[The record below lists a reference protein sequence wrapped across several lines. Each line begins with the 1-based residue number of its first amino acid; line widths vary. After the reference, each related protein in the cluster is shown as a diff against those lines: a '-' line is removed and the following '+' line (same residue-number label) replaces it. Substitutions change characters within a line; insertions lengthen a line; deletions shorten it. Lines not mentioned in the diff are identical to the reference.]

1 MIISKT
7 PYRISFFGGGSDY
20 PSWYNKYSGAI
31 LSTSINKHLY
41 ITCRIL
47 PKFFEH
53 KFRIVWSKIENVQ
66 NIKNIEHPTVKNLL
80 NFLKINQG
88 LEIHYD
94 GDLPAR
100 SGMGSS
106 SAFTVGLIKA
116 LYSLLN
122 KKISNIQIGK
132 KAIFFEQSIM
142 KEIVGSQDQLITAVG
157 GFNKIIFKKNNKFK
171 LHNFKKEKNLKKLE
185 KNLVLIYTGIK
196 RTAHEI
202 AKTYASKLTTTNKSY
217 IRDIVDHVK
226 IGEEILKKGNIDDFG
241 KLLHAAWLTKKK
253 LSNSISNTSID
264 SLYEHALRKGAL
276 GGKLLGAGGGGFFLF
291 YVREEIKNSFIK
303 SNKKMINIP
312 FKFSEGGSEILF
324 KDLKR

>member
-1 MIISKT
+1 MIITKT

-20 PSWYNKYSGAI
+20 PSWYNKYAGAVI
-31 LSTSINKHLY
+31 STTINKHLY
-41 ITCRIL
+41 ITCRLL

-53 KFRIVWSKIENVQ
+53 KFRVVWSKIENVQ
-66 NIKNIEHPTVKNLL
+66 SINEIKHPTVKNLL
-80 NFLKINQG
+80 NFLNIKKG

-116 LYSLLN
+116 LYCLLN
-122 KKISNIQIGK
+122 KKISNLDIAK
-132 KAIFFEQSIM
+132 KAIFFEQQIM
-142 KEIVGSQDQLITAVG
+142 KEVVGSQDQVVVANG
-157 GFNKIIFKKNNKFK
+157 GFNKIIFKKKNKFNF
-171 LHNFKKEKNLKKLE
+171 HNLKKAKNLKKLE
-185 KNLVLIYTGIK
+185 KNLLLVYTGVK

-202 AKTYASKLTTTNKSY
+202 AKTYAGKLITTNKGY
-217 IRDIVDHVK
+217 INEMVDHVR

-241 KLLHAAWLTKKK
+241 RLLNLAWMTKKK
-253 LSNSISNTSID
+253 LSNSISNSSID
-264 SLYEHALRKGAL
+264 SLYDYALKNGAL

-291 YVREEIKNSFIK
+291 YAREGSKNQIIKNN
-303 SNKKMINIP
+303 NKIINIP
-312 FKFSEGGSEILF
+312 FKFSESGSEILF

>member
-20 PSWYNKYSGAI
+20 PNWYNKYEGAV

-53 KFRIVWSKIENVQ
+53 KFRIVWRKIEIVQ
-66 NIKNIEHPTVKNLL
+66 NTKDIEHPTVRNLL
-80 NFLKINQG
+80 NILKIKNG

-116 LYSLLN
+116 LYCLLN
-122 KKISNIQIGK
+122 KKILNIDIAK
-132 KAIFFEQSIM
+132 KAIFFEQQIM
-142 KEIVGSQDQLITAVG
+142 KEVVGSQDQMVVANG
-157 GFNKIIFKKNNKFK
+157 GFNKITFNKNNKIK
-171 LHNFKKEKNLKKLE
+171 LHNLKKVRNLKKLE
-185 KNLVLIYTGIK
+185 KNLLLIYTGVR

-202 AKTYASKLTTTNKSY
+202 AKTYAGKLLTTNKGY
-217 IRDIVDHVK
+217 ISEMINHVK
-226 IGEEILKKGNIDDFG
+226 IGEEILRKGNIDDFG
-241 KLLHAAWLTKKK
+241 KLLDSAWKTKKK
-253 LSNSISNTSID
+253 LSKSISNTSID
-264 SLYEHALRKGAL
+264 SLYEYALKNGAL

-291 YVREEIKNSFIK
+291 YAREGSKNKIIKNN
-303 SNKKMINIP
+303 NKIINIP
-312 FKFSEGGSEILF
+312 FKFSESGSEILF

>member
-7 PYRISFFGGGSDY
+7 QYRISFFGGGSDY
-20 PSWYNKYSGAI
+20 PSWYNKYSGAV

-66 NIKNIEHPTVKNLL
+66 NIKDIEHPTVKNLL
-80 NFLKINQG
+80 NFLKIKKG

-94 GDLPAR
+94 GDLPAK

-116 LYSLLN
+116 LYCLVN
-122 KKISNIQIGK
+122 KKISNIEIGK
-132 KAIFFEQSIM
+132 KAIFFEQNIM
-142 KEIVGSQDQLITAVG
+142 KEIVGSQDQLATAIG
-157 GFNKIIFKKNNKFK
+157 GFNKITFKKKNQFKFY
-171 LHNFKKEKNLKKLE
+171 NIKKTKNLKTLE
-185 KNLVLIYTGIK
+185 KNLLLIYTGAK

-202 AKTYASKLTTTNKSY
+202 AKTYAGKLTTTNKSY
-217 IRDIVDHVK
+217 IRDMVDHVK
-226 IGEEILKKGNIDDFG
+226 TGEEILKKGNIDDFG
-241 KLLHAAWLTKKK
+241 KLLHSAWLTKKK
-253 LSNSISNTSID
+253 LSTSISNASID
-264 SLYEHALRKGAL
+264 SLYEYALRKGAL

-291 YVREEIKNSFIK
+291 YVSEEIKKNFIK
-303 SNKKMINIP
+303 NNNKIINIP
-312 FKFSEGGSEILF
+312 FKFSEGGSEILL

>member
-20 PSWYNKYSGAI
+20 PDWYNKYYGAV

-66 NIKNIEHPTVKNLL
+66 NINDIKHPTVKILL
-80 NFLKINQG
+80 KFINIKNG

-116 LYSLLN
+116 LYCLLN
-122 KKISNIQIGK
+122 KKI
-132 KAIFFEQSIM
+132 
-142 KEIVGSQDQLITAVG
+142 
-157 GFNKIIFKKNNKFK
+157 
-171 LHNFKKEKNLKKLE
+171 
-185 KNLVLIYTGIK
+185 
-196 RTAHEI
+196 
-202 AKTYASKLTTTNKSY
+202 LT
-217 IRDIVDHVK
+217 
-226 IGEEILKKGNIDDFG
+226 
-241 KLLHAAWLTKKK
+241 
-253 LSNSISNTSID
+253 
-264 SLYEHALRKGAL
+264 
-276 GGKLLGAGGGGFFLF
+276 
-291 YVREEIKNSFIK
+291 
-303 SNKKMINIP
+303 
-312 FKFSEGGSEILF
+312 
-324 KDLKR
+324 

>member
-1 MIISKT
+1 MIITKT

-20 PSWYNKYSGAI
+20 PNWYNKYEGAV

-53 KFRIVWSKIENVQ
+53 KFRIVWRKIEIVQ
-66 NIKNIEHPTVKNLL
+66 NTKDIEHPTVRNLL
-80 NFLKINQG
+80 NILKIKDG

-116 LYSLLN
+116 LYCLLN
-122 KKISNIQIGK
+122 KKILNIDIAK
-132 KAIFFEQSIM
+132 KAIFFEQQIM
-142 KEIVGSQDQLITAVG
+142 KEVVGSQDQMAVANG
-157 GFNKIIFKKNNKFK
+157 GFNKITFGKYNKIK
-171 LHNFKKEKNLKKLE
+171 LNNFKKVKNLKKLE
-185 KNLVLIYTGIK
+185 NNLLLIYTGVR
-196 RTAHEI
+196 RTAQEI
-202 AKTYASKLTTTNKSY
+202 AKTYAGKLLTTNKGY
-217 IRDIVDHVK
+217 INEMIDHVK

-241 KLLHAAWLTKKK
+241 KLLDSAWKTKKK
-253 LSNSISNTSID
+253 LSKSISNSSID
-264 SLYEHALRKGAL
+264 SLYNYALKNGAL

-291 YVREEIKNSFIK
+291 YAREKSKNKIIKNN
-303 SNKKMINIP
+303 NKIINIP
-312 FKFSEGGSEILF
+312 FKFSESGSEILF

>member
-1 MIISKT
+1 MIITKT

-20 PSWYNKYSGAI
+20 PNWYNKYSGAA

-53 KFRIVWSKIENVQ
+53 KFRIVWSKLENVQ
-66 NIKNIEHPTVKNLL
+66 NIKDIEHPTVRNLL
-80 NFLKINQG
+80 NFLKIKNG

-116 LYSLLN
+116 LYCLDD
-122 KKISNIQIGK
+122 KKISNVDIGK
-132 KAIFFEQSIM
+132 KAIYFEQNIM

-157 GFNKIIFKKNNKFK
+157 GFNKITFKKNNKFK
-171 LHNFKKEKNLKKLE
+171 LYSFKKEKNLKKLE

-202 AKTYASKLTTTNKSY
+202 AKTYASKLITTNKNY
-217 IRDIVDHVK
+217 IKEMIDHVK
-226 IGEEILKKGNIDDFG
+226 IGEEILKKGSIDNFG
-241 KLLHAAWLTKKK
+241 KLLHVAWTAKKK
-253 LSNSISNTSID
+253 LSSSISNTSID
-264 SLYEHALRKGAL
+264 GLYKHALKKGAL

-291 YVREEIKNSFIK
+291 YVREEIKNKFIE

-312 FKFSEGGSEILF
+312 FKFSQGGSEILF
-324 KDLKR
+324 KDLER

>member
-20 PSWYNKYSGAI
+20 PSWYNKYSGAV

-47 PKFFEH
+47 PTFFEH

-66 NIKNIEHPTVKNLL
+66 NIKDIEHPTVKNLL
-80 NFLKINQG
+80 NFLKIKQG

-132 KAIFFEQSIM
+132 KAIFFEQNIM

-157 GFNKIIFKKNNKFK
+157 GFNKIIFKKNSKFK
-171 LHNFKKEKNLKKLE
+171 LHNFKKEKNIKKLE

-202 AKTYASKLTTTNKSY
+202 AKTYANKLITTNKSF
-217 IRDIVDHVK
+217 ITDMVDHVK
-226 IGEEILKKGNIDDFG
+226 AGEDILKKGNIDDFG
-241 KLLHAAWLTKKK
+241 KLLNAAWQAKKK
-253 LSNSISNTSID
+253 LSNSISNESID
-264 SLYEHALRKGAL
+264 ILYKQALRKGAL

-291 YVREEIKNSFIK
+291 YVREEDKNSFIK

-312 FKFSEGGSEILF
+312 FKFSHGGSEILF

>member
-1 MIISKT
+1 MIITKT

-20 PSWYNKYSGAI
+20 PDWYNKYYGAV

-66 NIKNIEHPTVKNLL
+66 NINDIKHPTVKSLL
-80 NFLKINQG
+80 KFINIKNG

-116 LYSLLN
+116 LYCLLN
-122 KKISNIQIGK
+122 RKISNIDIAK
-132 KAIFFEQSIM
+132 KAIFFEQQIM
-142 KEIVGSQDQLITAVG
+142 KEVVGSQDQMVVANG
-157 GFNKIIFKKNNKFK
+157 GFNKITFKKNNKI
-171 LHNFKKEKNLKKLE
+171 NFYNLKKAKNLKKLE
-185 KNLVLIYTGIK
+185 KNLLLIYTGVK

-202 AKTYASKLTTTNKSY
+202 AKTYAGKLVTVNKSY
-217 IRDIVDHVK
+217 INDMVGHVK
-226 IGEEILKKGNIDDFG
+226 SGEEILKKGNIDDFG
-241 KLLHAAWLTKKK
+241 RLLNSAWQTKKK
-253 LSNSISNTSID
+253 LSNSISNSSID
-264 SLYEHALRKGAL
+264 SLYKYALKNGAL

-291 YVREEIKNSFIK
+291 YADTGSKKKIIKNN
-303 SNKKMINIP
+303 NKIINIP
-312 FKFSEGGSEILF
+312 FKFSESGSEILF

>member
-20 PSWYNKYSGAI
+20 PSWFNKYSGAV

-41 ITCRIL
+41 ITCRVL

-66 NIKNIEHPTVKNLL
+66 NIKDIEHPTVKNLL
-80 NFLKINQG
+80 NFLQIKQG

-132 KAIFFEQSIM
+132 KAIFFEQNIM

-171 LHNFKKEKNLKKLE
+171 LHNFKKEKNIKKLE

-202 AKTYASKLTTTNKSY
+202 AKTYANKLITTNKSF
-217 IRDIVDHVK
+217 ITDMVDHVK
-226 IGEEILKKGNIDDFG
+226 AGEDILKKGNIDDFG
-241 KLLHAAWLTKKK
+241 KLLNAAWQAKKK
-253 LSNSISNTSID
+253 LSNSISNESID
-264 SLYEHALRKGAL
+264 ILYEQALRKGAL

-291 YVREEIKNSFIK
+291 YVREENKNSFIK

-312 FKFSEGGSEILF
+312 FKFSHGGSEILF